1 MEMLSSLDKK
11 VASQLVIQFG
21 FSRRNAEIAIEM
33 FRVGE
38 LNRSEEE
45 VINRIY
51 LFPDFEDQLLTYYK
65 SDDKSI
71 PVAWVAD
78 HLNYRITLAGGDRVT
93 KSSVSTSDC
102 GSNLMGRILA
112 RHERIQSFPKSR
124 SARRRRT

>member
-11 VASQLVIQFG
+11 VCSQLVIQFG

-78 HLNYRITLAGGDRVT
+78 HLNYRITLAGGDRVS
-93 KSSVSTSDC
+93 KSSVASSTYGPD
-102 GSNLMGRILA
+102 LMGRVLA
-112 RHERIQSFPKSR
+112 RHARVQSFRKST
-124 SARRRRT
+124 AKRRR

>member
-11 VASQLVIQFG
+11 VRSQLVIQFG

-51 LFPDFEDQLLTYYK
+51 LFPDFEDQLLVY
-65 SDDKSI
+65 DE
-71 PVAWVAD
+71 PHWVMD
-78 HLNYRITLAGGDRVT
+78 RLNIGITQSGGDAT
-93 KSSVSTSDC
+93 
-102 GSNLMGRILA
+102 N
-112 RHERIQSFPKSR
+112 
-124 SARRRRT
+124 